1 MDMIMSKK
9 LIIAGTPGTRAHLA
23 AAWKNGFRLAVAAAF
38 VMLAWTAA
46 PRAQTVLGA
55 PDNPCDGSQAPNCQQ
70 AVISGALGPD
80 KSEYMAAY
88 CPASAPYWWSHWTHS
103 ATHTTS
109 FTPNPIG
116 DSGVGKA
123 DFLLTNWNP
132 SDTSHWS
139 IAIDCSPIS
148 PTGVCTGPTRE
159 VSDPSCPESDPMQVC
174 DGSDN
179 CYNEWNETCING
191 TTVTNYFC
199 SQVLFVTTCFTCN

>member
-1 MDMIMSKK
+1 MDMTTNEESVF
-9 LIIAGTPGTRAHLA
+9 AGTPGAGTRPPA
-23 AAWKNGFRLAVAAAF
+23 AGKGRARMAVAVAL
-38 VMLAWTAA
+38 VMLTWTAA

-55 PDNPCDGSQAPNCQQ
+55 PSNPCDGSQAPSCQQ

-116 DSGVGKA
+116 DSGLGKA

-132 SDTSHWS
+132 ADTSHWS

-148 PTGVCTGPTRE
+148 PNGTCTGPTRE
-159 VSDPSCPESDPMQVC
+159 VSDPGCPESDPQQVC